1 MSRAQ
6 RLQQTGGAIT
16 PRALP
21 AEMATGDRFLV
32 LLEGTHTERRYLD
45 DLCGKLRFAA
55 YNVVIET
62 PDSDP
67 LHLVENAIKW
77 RQQEQTLADR
87 LEAVAYDQVWV
98 VCDRERQHHHRFPRL
113 QQAFTLAQAHGI
125 HIALSIPCFEYWLL
139 LHHRLHPGVL
149 ADCEAVEAQLTAE
162 QSTAGLPGYD
172 KSTYPLDF
180 YVVRNRVKA
189 ACERGRRMREHHT
202 KADPLDPPRHWTKD
216 YILRFAG
223 ANQPDG
229 NPCTDMDELIRQ
241 FNRAANP
248 RLRFVQYQDL
258 PAEPFLDP

>member
-16 PRALP
+16 PRVLP

-32 LLEGTHTERRYLD
+32 LLEGTQTERRYLD

-77 RQQEQTLADR
+77 RQQEQSLADR

-113 QQAFTLAQAHGI
+113 QKAFTLARDNGI

-139 LHHRLHPGVL
+139 LHHRTHTGLL
-149 ADCEAVEAQLTAE
+149 ADCEAVEILLSAE
-162 QSTAGLPGYD
+162 QTTAGLPAYD
-172 KSTYPLDF
+172 KAAYPLDY
-180 YVVRNRVKA
+180 YVVPERVQV
-189 ACERGRRMREHHT
+189 ACGRARQRREHHAAT
-202 KADPLDPPRHWTKD
+202 DPLEPPRYWARD
-216 YILRFAG
+216 YIVRFAG

-229 NPCTDMDELIRQ
+229 NPCTDVDELIRQ

-248 RLRFVQYQDL
+248 HFRFVQYQDL